1 MPSASSN
8 NLVAGLDYTSY
19 YTNAS
24 PGDSAMAP
32 PPDPVQSSDTLPH
45 KTSAVVVGGG
55 IVGTSTALFLAEK
68 GIPVVLCEKGQ
79 IGAEQSSRNWGWTRV
94 MGRDVNEIP
103 LGIESLKLWRRL
115 NEITGAE
122 TGFRQCGIVYLS
134 ETKEELAKHEEW
146 LIQARPFQLDTRLL
160 GPTEIDQVLPGCTRP
175 WAGGLHTPSD

>member
-68 GIPVVLCEKGQ
+68 GIPVVLCEKGK

-94 MGRDVNEIP
+94 MGRDISEMP
-103 LGIESLKLWRRL
+103 LAMESLQMWERMNVRT
-115 NEITGAE
+115 EVE
-122 TGFRQCGIVYLS
+122 TGFRKAGVVYLC
-134 ETKEELAKHEEW
+134 ETQADIEQHETW
-146 LIQARPFQLDTRLL
+146 L
-160 GPTEIDQVLPGCTRP
+160 
-175 WAGGLHTPSD
+175 